1 MALFNST
8 KRKSRLHYGTAKKA
22 RQTIKYLRTL
32 PRGKQIQGA
41 QAMMLRAKFH
51 KHQTADMREAINL
64 YKQFLKSIKDE

>member
-8 KRKSRLHYGTAKKA
+8 KRRGKSRLHYGTAKKA

-32 PRGKQIQGA
+32 ERGKQIQGA

-51 KHQTADMREAINL
+51 KHQTADMREAMAL
-64 YKQFLKSIKDE
+64 YKQFLKTL

>member
-8 KRKSRLHYGTAKKA
+8 KRKGRKSRLHYGTAKKA
-22 RQTIKYLRTL
+22 RQTIQYLRTL

-51 KHQTADMREAINL
+51 KHQTADMREAMAL
-64 YKQFLKSIKDE
+64 YKQFLKTL

>member
-8 KRKSRLHYGTAKKA
+8 KRRSRLHYGTAKKA

-51 KHQTADMREAINL
+51 KHQTADMREAASV
-64 YKQFLKSIKDE
+64 YKRFLKSL